1 MVIRKTMSN
10 TEIYNTATALSEL
23 FSEMVQAEMR
33 FPVKVNFYFQKNMN
47 SLIAMAQELEQ
58 ERTNII
64 MKYGTPTPEDPEKV
78 MIDPEKLDDANKELS
93 DLFSLEQE
101 VAINAIELDWFDG
114 INMTPQQVNA
124 ITFMIKDEE

>member
-10 TEIYNTATALSEL
+10 MEIYNIATTLVALHNR
-23 FSEMVQAEMR
+23 MVEEEKV

-47 SLIAMAQELEQ
+47 SLVEMAKELDA
-58 ERTNII
+58 ERSSIV
-64 MKYGTPTPEDPEKV
+64 MKYGTPSETDENQIQIPQEHVDEV
-78 MIDPEKLDDANKELS
+78 NKTLN

-101 VAINAIELDWFDG
+101 VAVNVIELDWFEG
-114 INMTPQQVNA
+114 VNMTAQEVAA

>member
-10 TEIYNTATALSEL
+10 MEIYNTATTLVALHNRMFDE
-23 FSEMVQAEMR
+23 QTA

-47 SLIAMAQELEQ
+47 SLVAMAKELDE
-58 ERTNII
+58 ERSKIV
-64 MKYGTPTPEDPEKV
+64 MKYGSVSESDSSQVEIPQEQVEV
-78 MIDPEKLDDANKELS
+78 VNKELA

-101 VAINAIELDWFDG
+101 VTVNAIDIDWFDG
-114 INMTPQQVNA
+114 VNMTAQEVAA